1 MSIVLALYLA
11 DICDGLNEFFIFVG
25 IICAVICIICFILIL
40 QSEDWD
46 DKLNLKC
53 KKALARAF
61 VVFLIASF
69 ISVFIPSKTTMLT
82 YTGISI
88 SKELSTEVQTSETY
102 QKLMKVLNIKLDD
115 YIAEKEKK

>member
-11 DICDGLNEFFIFVG
+11 DICDGLNGFFISVV
-25 IICAVICIICFILIL
+25 IICTVICIICFISMLL
-40 QSEDWD
+40 SEDWD

-53 KKALARAF
+53 KKALVRAI
-61 VVFLIASF
+61 VVGLITSF
-69 ISVFIPSKTTMLT
+69 IAAFIPSKTTMLT

-88 SKELSTEVQTSETY
+88 SQELSAEVHSETY

-115 YIAEKEKK
+115 YIAEQEKK